1 MQPLKSKH
9 NDIEKSPK
17 YIVKSN
23 MKSSGRV
30 SKVCYLCDKK

>member
-9 NDIEKSPK
+9 NDIEKYPK

-23 MKSSGRV
+23 IKISSRV
-30 SKVCYLCDKK
+30 SKVCFLCDKK